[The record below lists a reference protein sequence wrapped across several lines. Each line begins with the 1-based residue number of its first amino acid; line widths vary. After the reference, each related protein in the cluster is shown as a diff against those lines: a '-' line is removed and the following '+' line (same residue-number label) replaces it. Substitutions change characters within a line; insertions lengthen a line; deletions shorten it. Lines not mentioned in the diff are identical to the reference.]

1 MGPKNGPPFPYTVID
16 QAYQLDILLKTQGE
30 KTKTQDHENR
40 NSIFF
45 LPKLRQFFFPCIA
58 GLFFVHFLEAQ

>member
-30 KTKTQDHENR
+30 KTKTQDHESQ
-40 NSIFF
+40 NSRIF
-45 LPKLRQFFFPCIA
+45 LQKLSIPAI
-58 GLFFVHFLEAQ
+58 L